1 MKNCN
6 CKEKETSC
14 KCITK
19 QLIDECSGSR
29 INYIT
34 LASAVLMGCDNP
46 ETVEDAL
53 NEIYRRLQRVENEVD
68 NLDYDTIL
76 SYIKLHI
83 SNLNPELKNLIKRE
97 IENYFLTHDF
107 AGLKT
112 LFETVFES
120 WENKIN
126 ELLDKAVT
134 SGIDEFTVNSLIE
147 AALSS
152 KNYVT
157 KIKIDGT
164 LYSPTNGIVDLTNA
178 INNSTDLLKGV
189 DFINK
194 SLDVDN
200 SIAKFTPDMTG
211 VIFVKGI
218 SDRDNPDCKWIMQCK
233 GDVNGDGV
241 VDIADVNAVI
251 NIMLGKAEPV
261 SAADVTGDG
270 KIDVADVNTVINY
283 MLGKA
288 NPNYVIR
295 NEETHEEF
303 NMISGLT
310 YYNITAKSM
319 IAVLKEG
326 TKIDSQMTAIQLMI
340 DEKLKNLK
348 QVVDDAVNKYDEDSG
363 ETFEV
368 NGTRFF
374 KYFDHLIQV
383 PSEATISEYI
393 DDTFVERDSI
403 LIKNGDN
410 FGLGTVKRIDGKLI
424 VEIPEKYKTVKDE
437 FNQGEIKQ

>member
-1 MKNCN
+1 
-6 CKEKETSC
+6 
-14 KCITK
+14 
-19 QLIDECSGSR
+19 
-29 INYIT
+29 
-34 LASAVLMGCDNP
+34 
-46 ETVEDAL
+46 
-53 NEIYRRLQRVENEVD
+53 
-68 NLDYDTIL
+68 
-76 SYIKLHI
+76 
-83 SNLNPELKNLIKRE
+83 
-97 IENYFLTHDF
+97 
-107 AGLKT
+107 
-112 LFETVFES
+112 
-120 WENKIN
+120 
-126 ELLDKAVT
+126 
-134 SGIDEFTVNSLIE
+134 
-147 AALSS
+147 
-152 KNYVT
+152 
-157 KIKIDGT
+157 
-164 LYSPTNGIVDLTNA
+164 
-178 INNSTDLLKGV
+178 
-189 DFINK
+189 
-194 SLDVDN
+194 
-200 SIAKFTPDMTG
+200 MTG